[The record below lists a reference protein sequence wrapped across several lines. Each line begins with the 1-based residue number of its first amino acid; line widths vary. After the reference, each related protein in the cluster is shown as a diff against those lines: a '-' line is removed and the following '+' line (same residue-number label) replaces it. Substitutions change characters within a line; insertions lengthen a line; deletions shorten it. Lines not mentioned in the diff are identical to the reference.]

1 MHILL
6 LESIELG
13 VNNTFWCRREMKRGS
28 RLEPFRGDTWEPG
41 VGITTEHRYV
51 LARTHRAT
59 LLDFTKKSFCL
70 CNFIRL
76 RLFPMV
82 YFSVCSQ
89 PIEVSQGGKPT
100 RLHYLPTLWLWN
112 LANLL
117 CVALF
122 CRLLQIKT
130 ISCKAHQL
138 TRRDLVADGCLDKCL
153 YKYLYVADSLE
164 LRCCNVQSCQVS
176 RTCGGKA
183 SPWSEAYFRSA
194 LPPWNLVSLR
204 LHVIQHTLW
213 RKKHNISPCHHS
225 LVK

>member
-6 LESIELG
+6 FESMELG
-13 VNNTFWCRREMKRGS
+13 VNNTFWCRRKMKRGS
-28 RLEPFRGDTWEPG
+28 RLGPFWGNTWEPG

-51 LARTHRAT
+51 LTRTDRAT
-59 LLDFTKKSFCL
+59 LLGFTKKSFCL

-89 PIEVSQGGKPT
+89 PIEASQGGKPT

-130 ISCKAHQL
+130 INCKAHQL
-138 TRRDLVADGCLDKCL
+138 TFEGP
-153 YKYLYVADSLE
+153 DSWL
-164 LRCCNVQSCQVS
+164 L
-176 RTCGGKA
+176 
-183 SPWSEAYFRSA
+183 PW
-194 LPPWNLVSLR
+194 
-204 LHVIQHTLW
+204 
-213 RKKHNISPCHHS
+213 
-225 LVK
+225 

>member
-6 LESIELG
+6 FESMELG
-13 VNNTFWCRREMKRGS
+13 VNNTFWYRRKMKRER
-28 RLEPFRGDTWEPG
+28 RLGPFWGNTWEPG
-41 VGITTEHRYV
+41 VGITTDNRYV
-51 LARTHRAT
+51 LARTHHAT
-59 LLDFTKKSFCL
+59 LLGFMKKSFCL

-76 RLFPMV
+76 RLFPTV
-82 YFSVCSQ
+82 YFSVCSL

-100 RLHYLPTLWLWN
+100 RLHYLPSLWLWN

-138 TRRDLVADGCLDKCL
+138 TLRDLIADCCLDKCL

-164 LRCCNVQSCQVS
+164 LHCCNTQSC
-176 RTCGGKA
+176 
-183 SPWSEAYFRSA
+183 
-194 LPPWNLVSLR
+194 
-204 LHVIQHTLW
+204 
-213 RKKHNISPCHHS
+213 
-225 LVK
+225 